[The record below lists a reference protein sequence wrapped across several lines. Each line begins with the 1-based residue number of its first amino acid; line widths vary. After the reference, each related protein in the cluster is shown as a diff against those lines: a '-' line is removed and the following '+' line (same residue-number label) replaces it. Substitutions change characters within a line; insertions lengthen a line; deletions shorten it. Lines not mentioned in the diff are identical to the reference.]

1 MTRFYFIIG
10 FLMAV
15 NVPTIAQNAPGLP
28 LHVKKAQTAIKLDGV
43 LDEPEWL
50 TAEKATDFF
59 LNYPVDSLPPT
70 YQSEARMTFDD
81 HFVYL
86 SFVCFDNSSAD
97 IVQSLRRD
105 IDWEG
110 NDNIGIYFDPFN
122 DFTNGFFFTITP
134 MGVQSEGIM
143 SGGGSTDDSFNDSW
157 DNKWYS
163 KVVRLQ
169 DRWVAEI
176 AIPFKT
182 IRYNLNEWNITFL
195 RNDVKR
201 NQISSW
207 IATPIAYIPASFAYS
222 GKLIWESP
230 PPSPKSNIS
239 FIPYLSASSFQ
250 DNEGDAGRLY
260 DHNAN
265 AGFDAKIGLTPS
277 VNLDLTVNPD
287 FSQVE
292 VDRQVINLTRFEFG
306 FPERR
311 QFFLENNDLFAQ
323 PGFPDS
329 RPFFS
334 RRIGLALDSAD
345 KIQRVPILYGARV
358 SGKLGKDWR
367 IGLMNMQTS
376 EKRSLGLPS
385 QNYSVGVVQRQ
396 IFSRSNIGFVFVN
409 KQSLG
414 LGDYDNTKFYHKT
427 LLKEHVTGTDTVT
440 TLNKYNRVYGVDFN
454 LNTKDN
460 RWQGDVF
467 YHRSMDSFE
476 QEENYSFGAFVGYFT
491 RKLNVFFGQQGL
503 GENYNAEVGF
513 VPSLDVYPG
522 MYGGFAQV
530 EYKIYPTN
538 SKIAVMGPEGG
549 IDYIMNPN
557 TGQFTDKIFR
567 FEYGINFLNTSSFS
581 FGMNKTF
588 QRLPED
594 FNPLDPR
601 GDSSLLAG
609 QSFNWNQ
616 IGFEYRS
623 DTRKT
628 FNYAIESVYG
638 GFYSGRLVSVGGE
651 INARYQPFGSLSIR
665 ADYSHLN
672 FPEGYGKAG
681 FLLIGPRLD
690 LTFTDKLFLTTFA
703 QYNDR
708 DDNVNLNA
716 RFQWRFK
723 PASDFFVVYTEN
735 YLPDGLRSKNRA
747 LVLKLTYWLNL

>member
-1 MTRFYFIIG
+1 MMRFFYLSLILFICLPG
-10 FLMAV
+10 FAFS
-15 NVPTIAQNAPGLP
+15 QNKPGEQ
-28 LHVKKAQTAIKLDGV
+28 LHVKKTASAIKLDGI
-43 LDEPEWL
+43 LDESEWL
-50 TAEKATDFF
+50 AAEKATGFF
-59 LNYPVDSLPPT
+59 LNYPVDSLAPDF
-70 YQSEARMTFDD
+70 QSEARMTFDD
-81 HFVYL
+81 QFVYV
-86 SFVCFDNSSAD
+86 SFVCFDDSRPD
-97 IVQSLRRD
+97 IIQSLRRD
-105 IDWEG
+105 IVWDV

-122 DFTNGFFFTITP
+122 DFTNGFYFTITP
-134 MGVQSEGIM
+134 MGIQSEGII
-143 SGGGSTDDSFNDSW
+143 SGGGASDDSYNDSW

-163 KVVRLQ
+163 KVVRQ
-169 DRWVAEI
+169 RDRWVAEI
-176 AIPFKT
+176 AIPFKSF
-182 IRYNLNEWNITFL
+182 RYNLKDWNVTFL

-222 GKLIWESP
+222 GKVIWETP

-239 FIPYLSASSFQ
+239 FIPYLSGSSVQ
-250 DNEGDAGRLY
+250 DRENNETNSI
-260 DHNAN
+260 DHHAN

-311 QFFLENNDLFAQ
+311 QFFLENNDLFSQ

-358 SGKLGKDWR
+358 SGKLGENWR
-367 IGLMNMQTS
+367 IGLMNLQTA

-396 IFSRSNIGFVFVN
+396 IFSRSNIGFVLVN

-414 LGDYDNTKFYHKT
+414 LGKYDKSNYYHKSVLHHRT
-427 LLKEHVTGTDTVT
+427 AENDTV
-440 TLNKYNRVYGVDFN
+440 LNKYNRVYGVDFN
-454 LNTKDN
+454 LNTKN
-460 RWQGDVF
+460 NKWQGDVF
-467 YHRSMDSFE
+467 YHRSLDSYK
-476 QEENYSFGAFVGYFT
+476 QNDNYSFGAFVGYFT
-491 RKLNVFFGQQGL
+491 RRLNVFVGQQGI
-503 GENYNAEVGF
+503 GENYNADVGF

-522 MYGGFAQV
+522 FYGGFTQI
-530 EYKIYPTN
+530 EYKSYPKN
-538 SKIAVMGPEGG
+538 AGIAVMSTQGG
-549 IDYIMNPN
+549 VDYVTNPA
-557 TGQFTDKIFR
+557 TGKFTDKVFR
-567 FEYGINFLNTSSFS
+567 LGHEISFLNTSNLSINLS
-581 FGMNKTF
+581 NNF

-601 GDSSLLAG
+601 GDSSLLKG
-609 QSFNWNQ
+609 QKFDFNQ
-616 IGFEYRS
+616 LSIAYRS
-623 DTRKT
+623 DTRKV
-628 FNYAIESVYG
+628 FNYALQSAYG
-638 GFYSGRLVSVGGE
+638 GFYNGTLFSLGGE
-651 INARYQPFGSLSIR
+651 INGRYQPYGSLSIR
-665 ADYSHLN
+665 ADYSYLD

-723 PASDFFVVYTEN
+723 PASDFFIVYTEN
-735 YLPDGLRSKNRA
+735 YFPDAMKSKNRA

>member
-1 MTRFYFIIG
+1 MTRLYFIVG
-10 FLMAV
+10 FLLTSIV
-15 NVPTIAQNAPGLP
+15 SFSQNKPGLP
-28 LHVKKAQTAIKLDGV
+28 LHVKKVQSAIKLDGI

-50 TAEKATDFF
+50 AADKATNFF

-86 SFVCFDNSSAD
+86 SFVCYDDNRAD

-105 IDWEG
+105 IDWDV

-122 DFTNGFFFTITP
+122 DFTNGFFFTVTP

-143 SGGGSTDDSFNDSW
+143 SGGGSSDDSFNDSW

-163 KVVRLQ
+163 KVVRSE

-182 IRYNLNEWNITFL
+182 IRYNLNEWNVTFL

-207 IATPIAYIPASFAYS
+207 IATPIAYIPASFAYT
-222 GKLIWESP
+222 GKLIWETP

-250 DNEGDAGRLY
+250 DNEEGADEKY
-260 DHNAN
+260 DYNAN
-265 AGFDAKIGLTPS
+265 AGFDAKVGLTPS

-311 QFFLENNDLFAQ
+311 QFFLENNDLFAA

-334 RRIGLALDSAD
+334 RRIGLALDSTD

-414 LGDYDNTKFYHKT
+414 LGNYDNTKFYHKT
-427 LLKEHVTGTDTVT
+427 LLKEHVTGSDTVT
-440 TLNKYNRVYGVDFN
+440 TLNKFNRVYGVDFN

-460 RWQGDVF
+460 RWQGDIF

-476 QEENYSFGAFVGYFT
+476 QDENYSFGAFVGYFT
-491 RKLNVFFGQQGL
+491 RNLNVFFGQQGL
-503 GENYNAEVGF
+503 GKNYNAELGF

-522 MYGGFAQV
+522 MYGGFTQV
-530 EYKIYPTN
+530 EYKFYPTN
-538 SKIAVMGPEGG
+538 SKVAVMGPQAG
-549 IDYIMNPN
+549 IDYVMNPA
-557 TGQFTDKIFR
+557 TGQLTDKVLR
-567 FEYGINFLNTSSFS
+567 FEYGINFLNTSSFRLVL
-581 FGMNKTF
+581 NNTF

-601 GDSSLLAG
+601 GDSSLLTG

-616 IGFEYRS
+616 IGLNIVRIPARLS
-623 DTRKT
+623 TTRW
-628 FNYAIESVYG
+628 
-638 GFYSGRLVSVGGE
+638 
-651 INARYQPFGSLSIR
+651 
-665 ADYSHLN
+665 
-672 FPEGYGKAG
+672 
-681 FLLIGPRLD
+681 
-690 LTFTDKLFLTTFA
+690 
-703 QYNDR
+703 
-708 DDNVNLNA
+708 NLCT
-716 RFQWRFK
+716 
-723 PASDFFVVYTEN
+723 VVFIM
-735 YLPDGLRSKNRA
+735 GH
-747 LVLKLTYWLNL
+747 

>member
-1 MTRFYFIIG
+1 MTRFLFFFVTLS
-10 FLMAV
+10 FLVGNAK
-15 NVPTIAQNAPGLP
+15 AQNQPGKQ
-28 LHVKKAQTAIKLDGV
+28 LHIKKAAAPIKLDGV
-43 LDEPEWL
+43 LDEPEWQL
-50 TAEKATDFF
+50 AEAATGFYM
-59 LNYPVDSLPPT
+59 NYPVDSLPPT

-81 HFVYL
+81 QFVYL
-86 SFVCFDNSSAD
+86 SFVCFDDDKAD

-105 IDWEG
+105 IVWDF

-143 SGGGSTDDSFNDSW
+143 SGGGSSDDSFNDSW

-163 KVVRLQ
+163 KVSRLH
-169 DRWVAEI
+169 DRWIAEI

-182 IRYNLNEWNITFL
+182 IRYNLKEWNVTFL

-207 IATPIAYIPASFAYS
+207 IATPIAYIPASFAYT
-222 GKLIWESP
+222 GKVVWDSP
-230 PPSPKSNIS
+230 LPSPKSNIS
-239 FIPYLSASSFQ
+239 FIPYVSGSSFQ
-250 DNEGDAGRLY
+250 DNEGETREY
-260 DHNAN
+260 DHTAN
-265 AGFDAKIGLTPS
+265 IGFDAKVGLTPS

-311 QFFLENNDLFAQ
+311 QFFLENNDLFSQ

-367 IGLMNMQTS
+367 IGLMNMQTA
-376 EKRSLGLPS
+376 EKTSLGLPS

-396 IFSRSNIGFVFVN
+396 ILSRSNIGFVFVN

-414 LGDYDNTKFYHKT
+414 LGQYDNNRFYHKS
-427 LLKEHVTGTDTVT
+427 LLRERVEGSDTIT
-440 TLNKYNRVYGVDFN
+440 TLNKFNRVYGVDFN

-460 RWQGDVF
+460 RWQGDLF
-467 YHRSMDSFE
+467 YHRSADSDK
-476 QEENYSFGAFVGYFT
+476 QDENYSYGAFVGYFT
-491 RKLNVFFGQQGL
+491 RNLNVFLGQQGL
-503 GENYNAEVGF
+503 GKNYNAEVGF
-513 VPSLDVYPG
+513 VPGLDVYPG
-522 MYGGFAQV
+522 VYGGFAQV
-530 EYKIYPTN
+530 EYRLYPKN
-538 SKIAVMGPEGG
+538 SQIAVMGPVAGF
-549 IDYIMNPN
+549 DYFMNPSS
-557 TGQFTDKIFR
+557 GQLTDKVFRLEYEIF
-567 FEYGINFLNTSSFS
+567 FLNTSSLRFAS
-581 FGMNKTF
+581 NNTF

-601 GDSSLLAG
+601 GDSTLLMG

-616 IGFEYRS
+616 IGVEYRS
-623 DTRKT
+623 DARKT
-628 FNYAIESVYG
+628 FNYAAEAMYG
-638 GFYSGRLVSVGGE
+638 GFYNGRLVSVAGE
-651 INARYQPFGSLSIR
+651 INARYQPFGSLAIR
-665 ADYSHLN
+665 ADYSHLD
-672 FPEGYGKAG
+672 FPEEYGKAG

-735 YLPDGLRSKNRA
+735 YLPERMTSKNRA

>member
-1 MTRFYFIIG
+1 MTRI
-10 FLMAV
+10 FLFVGAFFLLV
-15 NVPTIAQNAPGLP
+15 GSLVAQNQPGMQ
-28 LHVKKAQTAIKLDGV
+28 LHIQKAKAAIKLDGI

-50 TAEKATDFF
+50 TAQKASDFY

-81 HFVYL
+81 HFLYL
-86 SFVCFDNSSAD
+86 SFVCFDDSNPD

-105 IDWEG
+105 IDWDV

-143 SGGGSTDDSFNDSW
+143 SGGGSNDDSFNDSW

-163 KVVRLQ
+163 KVVRSH
-169 DRWVAEI
+169 DRWTAEI

-182 IRYNLNEWNITFL
+182 IRYNLNEWNVTFL

-201 NQISSW
+201 NHISSW

-239 FIPYLSASSFQ
+239 FIPYLSASSLQ
-250 DNEGDAGRLY
+250 DKETDALSEF
-260 DHNAN
+260 DHAAN

-311 QFFLENNDLFAQ
+311 QFFLENNDLFSQ

-358 SGKLGKDWR
+358 SGKLGEDWR
-367 IGLMNMQTS
+367 IGLMNMQTT

-414 LGDYDNTKFYHKT
+414 LGEYDNTKFYHKSV
-427 LLKEHVTGTDTVT
+427 LHERFNGTDTVT
-440 TLNKYNRVYGVDFN
+440 ALNKFNRVYGVDFN

-467 YHRSMDSFE
+467 YHRSMDSFK
-476 QEENYSFGAFVGYFT
+476 QDENYSFGAFVGYFT
-491 RKLNVFFGQQGL
+491 RNLNVFFGQQGL

-522 MYGGFAQV
+522 MYGGFTQV
-530 EYKIYPTN
+530 EYKFFPKN
-538 SKIAVMGPEGG
+538 SKIAVMGPQAGL
-549 IDYIMNPN
+549 DYVINPN
-557 TGQFTDKIFR
+557 TGQLTDR
-567 FEYGINFLNTSSFS
+567 VVRVEYGINFLNTSSFR
-581 FGMNKTF
+581 FAVNNTF

-601 GDSSLLAG
+601 GDSSLLTG
-609 QSFNWNQ
+609 QFFKWNQ
-616 IGFEYRS
+616 VGGEFRS

-628 FNYAIESVYG
+628 FNYAIESMYG
-638 GFYSGRLVSVGGE
+638 GFYNGELFSLGGE

-665 ADYSHLN
+665 ADYSHLD
-672 FPEGYGKAG
+672 FPKGYGKAD

-735 YLPDGLRSKNRA
+735 YLPEGMRSKNRA